1 MCDPSLKLESKI
13 HWYKWWCLVRRSVPL
28 RRCGFSACFCRA
40 KWFIRLVSEREP
52 PREQWR
58 ILKTW
63 LNFCLSSVLAS
74 PVPEITW
81 KKLDGELPPNHKVEM
96 AGAHLH
102 LYNVQVK
109 DGGTYQC
116 EAANSKGKDY
126 HSARVSVEGTQRAVG
141 GAYLAGACQYFFDQ
155 IYQKYAQ
162 VRIRFSLW

>member
-1 MCDPSLKLESKI
+1 
-13 HWYKWWCLVRRSVPL
+13 
-28 RRCGFSACFCRA
+28 
-40 KWFIRLVSEREP
+40 
-52 PREQWR
+52 
-58 ILKTW
+58 
-63 LNFCLSSVLAS
+63 
-74 PVPEITW
+74 
-81 KKLDGELPPNHKVEM
+81 M